1 MGCYGSSALA
11 AAAVDG
17 VVGAGPAVAVWWLLG
32 YSRRGISPTLGD
44 SACAAVRGCVL
55 GCSQWGISL
64 PLAAPGLG
72 NRQHDLGNALRAAR
86 RAATASATSPLLWSC
101 GMPAVCV
108 FGGGVHVPFVRSVL
122 AANAPRATH
131 PPGHHFGCPI
141 SRNSFYV
148 FVIAPSVAASSTL
161 LSSIERRLALPQPAT
176 PPVAFAPP
184 SPAPTKHPLP
194 PKQVQ
199 YLVACTRSPLQS
211 HHRIHTAFPTTP
223 HTQAPSSCAR
233 HHPRKRRW

>member
-44 SACAAVRGCVL
+44 LACAAVRGCVL
-55 GCSQWGISL
+55 GYSQWGISL

-72 NRQHDLGNALRAAR
+72 NRQHDLGNALRTAR
-86 RAATASATSPLLWSC
+86 RAATASATSPLLRSC

-131 PPGHHFGCPI
+131 PP
-141 SRNSFYV
+141 
-148 FVIAPSVAASSTL
+148 APARV
-161 LSSIERRLALPQPAT
+161 
-176 PPVAFAPP
+176 PP
-184 SPAPTKHPLP
+184 S
-194 PKQVQ
+194 
-199 YLVACTRSPLQS
+199 SPL
-211 HHRIHTAFPTTP
+211 HLY
-223 HTQAPSSCAR
+223 APGPSCCNPGPWWHSRGWGAGEWA
-233 HHPRKRRW
+233 KS

>member
-1 MGCYGSSALA
+1 VGCYGSSALA

-122 AANAPRATH
+122 AATAPARPGPRAPLLPTAL
-131 PPGHHFGCPI
+131 I
-141 SRNSFYV
+141 RARA
-148 FVIAPSVAASSTL
+148 FVLQPRAL
-161 LSSIERRLALPQPAT
+161 L
-176 PPVAFAPP
+176 AFARVGRGRVGQIVGCRGA
-184 SPAPTKHPLP
+184 PA
-194 PKQVQ
+194 
-199 YLVACTRSPLQS
+199 S
-211 HHRIHTAFPTTP
+211 IFII
-223 HTQAPSSCAR
+223 
-233 HHPRKRRW
+233 